1 MLEKFHEVAYMMC
14 LQKKQKKKIFLSLAA
29 TNYKEKKNFLFP
41 FFHGFHTVKLSCEGT
56 FCRGN
61 YLFFAG
67 RKKKVNIR
75 FKEKL

>member
-41 FFHGFHTVKLSCEGT
+41 FFSWFSHGKIEL
-56 FCRGN
+56 RG
-61 YLFFAG
+61 YL
-67 RKKKVNIR
+67 
-75 FKEKL
+75 L